1 MEITAR
7 NIPLDEDY
15 EFEEMYYESEEPVDE
30 ELTND
35 EMWGKKLEG
44 EKPRRKGLCV
54 KRRRSMRQ
62 EKKLFFAKKA
72 EKNDEG
78 KAKKKKN
85 DEDKTTP
92 EYKLHRWT
100 RGHHNILFE
109 E

>member
-1 MEITAR
+1 MEIAAR

-15 EFEEMYYESEEPVDE
+15 EFDEMYYESEEPVNKEPVD
-30 ELTND
+30 
-35 EMWGKKLEG
+35 

-54 KRRRSMRQ
+54 KRRKSMRQ

-72 EKNDEG
+72 EKNDKD

-92 EYKLHRWT
+92 EYKQHRWT
-100 RGHHNILFE
+100 RGHHHLLFE

>member
-1 MEITAR
+1 MENTAR
-7 NIPLDEDY
+7 NYFPDESD
-15 EFEEMYYESEEPVDE
+15 EFDEVYYQFEEPVD
-30 ELTND
+30 
-35 EMWGKKLEG
+35 

-54 KRRRSMRQ
+54 KRRKSMRH

-72 EKNDEG
+72 EKNGED

-92 EYKLHRWT
+92 EYKEHRWT
-100 RGHHNILFE
+100 RGHHHILFE